1 MRNWAMNNDT
11 LLFRWCFWMLCWGA
25 VATRKDVGGRGA
37 LIAFLVFV
45 LLGLLVQ
52 FAWWLTKPKK
62 K

>member
-1 MRNWAMNNDT
+1 MNNDT